1 MKKIF
6 LLLFATLSFS
16 VLAKDQG
23 FKELSTDKVFGD
35 KILVQEFFY
44 YGCPHCYSMEDDL
57 KEWKDSIDLDKYEV
71 EQVPVIFGY
80 MSVDA
85 AKHHYV
91 ANMFGFGETF
101 KKEYFNQI
109 INKKQRISDG
119 LALEIL
125 TRLGANRE
133 KLIEAMESYK
143 ISKMVKNS
151 LELSKNYGV
160 ISVPSF
166 VVNGKYYIDA
176 ETAGG
181 KENIFNTIEK
191 VSKK

>member
-1 MKKIF
+1 MKKI
-6 LLLFATLSFS
+6 LLVLFATLSLNVF
-16 VLAKDQG
+16 AKEQS
-23 FKELSTDKVFGD
+23 FKELPTDKISED

-44 YGCPHCYSMEDDL
+44 YGCPHCYSMEKDL
-57 KEWKDSIDLDKYEV
+57 EEWKENIDLNKYKI

-91 ANMFGFGETF
+91 AEMFGFMETF

-119 LALEIL
+119 LAIEIL
-125 TRLGANRE
+125 TRLGANKE
-133 KLIEAMESYK
+133 KVIEAMESYK

-151 LELSKNYGV
+151 LALSKNYGI

-176 ETAGG
+176 ETAGS
-181 KENIFNTIEK
+181 KENIFNTIES

>member
-1 MKKIF
+1 MKKI
-6 LLLFATLSFS
+6 LLVLFATLSLNVF
-16 VLAKDQG
+16 AKEQS
-23 FKELSTDKVFGD
+23 FKELPTDKISED

-44 YGCPHCYSMEDDL
+44 YGCPHCYSMEKDL
-57 KEWKDSIDLDKYEV
+57 EEWKKNIDLNKYKV

-91 ANMFGFGETF
+91 AEMFGFMETF

-119 LALEIL
+119 LAIEIL
-125 TRLGANRE
+125 TRLGANKE
-133 KLIEAMESYK
+133 KVIEAMESYK

-151 LELSKNYGV
+151 LALSKNYGIV
-160 ISVPSF
+160 SVPSF

-176 ETAGG
+176 ETAGS
-181 KENIFNTIEK
+181 KENIFNTIES